1 MRAGIDFS
9 KGVTDENMDDYVEAL
24 LQKQRE
30 KYKDADKYFLE
41 NNLRELRVN
50 EQELLEERLNK
61 EGWLEDLQEI
71 KQLNRVDLK

>member
-50 EQELLEERLNK
+50 GQELLEERLNK